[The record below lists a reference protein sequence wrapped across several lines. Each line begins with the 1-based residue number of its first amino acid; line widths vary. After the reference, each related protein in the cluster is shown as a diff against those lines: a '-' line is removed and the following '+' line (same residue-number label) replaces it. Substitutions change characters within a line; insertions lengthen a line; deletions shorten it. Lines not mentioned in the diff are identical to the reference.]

1 MYNIIAT
8 KKFEK
13 KLSKLIKNST
23 NFHNKINNILTTL
36 VENPFENIY
45 GSHKLKG
52 KLIDFYSCSCG
63 YDCRILY
70 KVHKEELTIMLI
82 DIGTHD
88 EIYL

>member
-13 KLSKLIKNST
+13 KLSKLIKNSP
-23 NFHNKINNILTTL
+23 NFHNKIKSILTSL
-36 VENPFENIY
+36 VENPFDNFY

-52 KLIDFYSCSCG
+52 KLDNFYSCNCG
-63 YDCRILY
+63 YDCRVLY
-70 KVHKEELTIMLI
+70 KVNKEDLVIMLI

-88 EIYL
+88 EVYL

>member
-13 KLSKLIKNST
+13 KLSKLIINSP
-23 NFHNKINNILTTL
+23 NFHKKINSILFSL

-52 KLIDFYSCSCG
+52 KLDNFYSCS
-63 YDCRILY
+63 
-70 KVHKEELTIMLI
+70 
-82 DIGTHD
+82 
-88 EIYL
+88 